1 MGSILHDQSSDV
13 IAHAARNAS
22 PVRLIFT
29 TAVNM
34 APTPQSRFLEGSM
47 NDRASNAPPPDFLG
61 LDADATAE
69 YERQFALDWQPPDL
83 GLRHHGTRNSFM
95 SVSSAVSS
103 ATTTRKQNGP
113 SFFAPLWG
121 GVKERLSLNRSK
133 SSNNVND
140 RDGDSTSHG
149 HFISPTFKHQRSESV
164 NIARPSP
171 HADSDSFTASGDG
184 AKLKRFPSA
193 AAIPGVSLPSPPAF
207 DPTKRPT
214 PDEIAANYQS
224 LLASGFFG
232 NRTIQSTRF
241 SRPGQMQNPS
251 SMPSGDSFAQRISE
265 EDRQEQHQDAPML
278 PPPERQPP
286 PPPPDRAAPPP
297 PPVGS
302 TDSASPSSSAGA
314 SLNPAILFQPG
325 SKEQQQASRDM
336 PPPPSPPKQR
346 RPGHKP
352 SLSSSSLPYDSIRP
366 ANEPSVSRPFRPPPV
381 SLARFSLDSGRRSF
395 DFRLG
400 NDSNRGIK
408 RPFTATNDSEM
419 SLDRPSYDII
429 NGDGSGSMVTASD
442 DGGHESGARK
452 LVKKLRKSASRIS
465 IDLGKTISRPASS
478 NFDGNDGDVEITDS
492 STLPRKSMSSSI
504 RRSFSWRLGRTAPE
518 SKGDSRHGDAIANG
532 DSTDSIIEAPAVAS
546 FRNENFIPPSL
557 SVIMDN
563 PESPERNKLKKR
575 DIRGRRLRRQEASN
589 RSFAA
594 PPLNQGPS
602 PFLSPPGDGDV
613 AMTMDWQSSRLSDR
627 SKSRSRSRP
636 RRSEL
641 SIMMMQSQSQPQSQS
656 QSRPGTAHSTE
667 SSFSFTTN
675 SVAASFE
682 PRRSAEVAGPGAD
695 DRMDVEPVEFVIP
708 SFHFPNR
715 VRPGNPLTVIPDANR
730 GIPSVPNI
738 PGQFRDV
745 KIVAREKAENGD
757 DDVDVDGVAGASGSG
772 AGPAGAWHNPQA
784 VS

>member
-1 MGSILHDQSSDV
+1 
-13 IAHAARNAS
+13 
-22 PVRLIFT
+22 
-29 TAVNM
+29 
-34 APTPQSRFLEGSM
+34 M

-95 SVSSAVSS
+95 SVNSALSS

-133 SSNNVND
+133 SSNNVHD
-140 RDGDSTSHG
+140 RDGDCTGHG
-149 HFISPTFKHQRSESV
+149 HFVPPTFKHQRSESV
-164 NIARPSP
+164 NVARPP
-171 HADSDSFTASGDG
+171 RHADPDSPTATGDG
-184 AKLKRFPSA
+184 TRLKKFPSA
-193 AAIPGVSLPSPPAF
+193 AAVPGVSMPVPSPPAF

-241 SRPGQMQNPS
+241 ARPGQMQS
-251 SMPSGDSFAQRISE
+251 SSSTPTGDSFAQR
-265 EDRQEQHQDAPML
+265 DAQGDQPEQHQAAPVL
-278 PPPERQPP
+278 PPPERHPP
-286 PPPPDRAAPPP
+286 PPPPNRTAPPP

-302 TDSASPSSSAGA
+302 MDSTTPSLSAGA
-314 SLNPAILFQPG
+314 LSSPPVMFQAG
-325 SKEQQQASRDM
+325 AGDQQQASRDM

-352 SLSSSSLPYDSIRP
+352 SLSFSSVPYDSIRA
-366 ANEPSVSRPFRPPPV
+366 ANERSSRPFRPPPV

-395 DFRLG
+395 DFRRANG
-400 NDSNRGIK
+400 SHRGTK

-465 IDLGKTISRPASS
+465 MDLGKTISRPASS
-478 NFDGNDGDVEITDS
+478 DFDADDGDVEITDS
-492 STLPRKSMSSSI
+492 SSSLPRKSMSSSI
-504 RRSFSWRLGRTAPE
+504 RRSFSWRLGRSAPDN
-518 SKGDSRHGDAIANG
+518 KDDSRHGDFTANG
-532 DSTDSIIEAPAVAS
+532 DNTDNAVEAPTAPS
-546 FRNENFIPPSL
+546 FQDERFIPPSL
-557 SVIMDN
+557 SVIMDA
-563 PESPERNKLKKR
+563 PESPERNKLKKK

-589 RSFAA
+589 R
-594 PPLNQGPS
+594 
-602 PFLSPPGDGDV
+602 PFLASPHNQSPQPFLFPPGDGDV
-613 AMTMDWQSSRLSDR
+613 AMTMDWQSTRHSDT

-641 SIMMMQSQSQPQSQS
+641 SMMMMQSQSQPQPQFQPQLQSQS

-667 SSFSFTTN
+667 SSFSFTT
-675 SVAASFE
+675 SSAAASFE
-682 PRRSAEVAGPGAD
+682 PRRSAEVAGAD

-738 PGQFRDV
+738 PGEFRDV
-745 KIVAREKAENGD
+745 KIVARERVENAD
-757 DDVDVDGVAGASGSG
+757 DDIDVDAAGGG
-772 AGPAGAWHNPQA
+772 AGPSDGTQTGAWHSPQA

>member
-1 MGSILHDQSSDV
+1 
-13 IAHAARNAS
+13 
-22 PVRLIFT
+22 
-29 TAVNM
+29 
-34 APTPQSRFLEGSM
+34 M

-61 LDADATAE
+61 LDANATAE

-95 SVSSAVSS
+95 SVNSAVSS
-103 ATTTRKQNGP
+103 AATTRKQNGP

-140 RDGDSTSHG
+140 RDEDSACHG

-164 NIARPSP
+164 SVARRSR
-171 HADSDSFTASGDG
+171 HADPDSLTASGDG
-184 AKLKRFPSA
+184 ARLKKFPSA
-193 AAIPGVSLPSPPAF
+193 AAIPGVSVPGPPGF

-241 SRPGQMQNPS
+241 APPGQMQIPP
-251 SMPSGDSFAQRISE
+251 SMPTGDDSFAQRVSE
-265 EDRQEQHQDAPML
+265 GVVAEGDQQEQLRDAPVL

-286 PPPPDRAAPPP
+286 PPPPNRAAPPP
-297 PPVGS
+297 PPVESVDS
-302 TDSASPSSSAGA
+302 TSPSSSAGA
-314 SLNPAILFQPG
+314 LPSPPVMFQSG
-325 SKEQQQASRDM
+325 SREQQQASRDM

-352 SLSSSSLPYDSIRP
+352 SQSFSSVPYDSIRP
-366 ANEPSVSRPFRPPPV
+366 ANEASVSRPFRAPPV

-400 NDSNRGIK
+400 ADSHRGTK

-442 DGGHESGARK
+442 DGCHESGARK

-465 IDLGKTISRPASS
+465 IDLGKTISRPTSS
-478 NFDGNDGDVEITDS
+478 NFDANDGDVGITDS
-492 STLPRKSMSSSI
+492 SSSLPRKSMSSSI
-504 RRSFSWRLGRTAPE
+504 RRSFSWRLGRAAPD
-518 SKGDSRHGDAIANG
+518 SKDDSRHGDAAAHG
-532 DSTDSIIEAPAVAS
+532 DSTDSTVEAPVSPS
-546 FRNENFIPPSL
+546 FNNERFIPPSL

-575 DIRGRRLRRQEASN
+575 DIRGRRLRRQEASH
-589 RSFAA
+589 RSLPA
-594 PPLNQGPS
+594 PPHNQGTS
-602 PFLSPPGDGDV
+602 PFLSPPDDGDV
-613 AMTMDWQSSRLSDR
+613 AMTMDWQSTRHSDR

-641 SIMMMQSQSQPQSQS
+641 SVMMMQSYSQPQSQSQQS
-656 QSRPGTAHSTE
+656 QSRPGTAHSTD
-667 SSFSFTTN
+667 SSFSFTT
-675 SVAASFE
+675 SSAAASFE
-682 PRRSAEVAGPGAD
+682 PRRSAEVAGPATD

-738 PGQFRDV
+738 PGEFRDV
-745 KIVAREKAENGD
+745 KIVARERGQNGD
-757 DDVDVDGVAGASGSG
+757 DDVDVDGGSG
-772 AGPAGAWHNPQA
+772 GNQAGAWQSPQA

>member
-1 MGSILHDQSSDV
+1 
-13 IAHAARNAS
+13 
-22 PVRLIFT
+22 
-29 TAVNM
+29 
-34 APTPQSRFLEGSM
+34 M

-61 LDADATAE
+61 LDADTTAD

-95 SVSSAVSS
+95 SVNSAVSS
-103 ATTTRKQNGP
+103 ATTARKQNGP
-113 SFFAPLWG
+113 SFLAPLWG

-133 SSNNVND
+133 SSNNVHD
-140 RDGDSTSHG
+140 RDEDSTSHG
-149 HFISPTFKHQRSESV
+149 HFIPPAFKHQRSESV
-164 NIARPSP
+164 NVARRSR
-171 HADSDSFTASGDG
+171 HADPDSLAATGDG
-184 AKLKRFPSA
+184 ARLKKFPSA
-193 AAIPGVSLPSPPAF
+193 AAIPGVSMPMPLPSPPAF

-241 SRPGQMQNPS
+241 ARPGQMQDPS
-251 SMPSGDSFAQRISE
+251 SLPTGDSFFAQRSAGG
-265 EDRQEQHQDAPML
+265 DQQEQHQDTPVL

-286 PPPPDRAAPPP
+286 PPPPNRAAPPP
-297 PPVGS
+297 PPPGESMDS
-302 TDSASPSSSAGA
+302 TRPSSSAGA
-314 SLNPAILFQPG
+314 LPSPPVMFQPG

-346 RPGHKP
+346 KPGHKQ
-352 SLSSSSLPYDSIRP
+352 SQSFSSVPYDSIRP
-366 ANEPSVSRPFRPPPV
+366 TNEPSVSRPFRPPPV

-395 DFRLG
+395 DFRQG
-400 NDSNRGIK
+400 NDSNRGTK
-408 RPFTATNDSEM
+408 RPFTATNDSDM
-419 SLDRPSYDII
+419 SLHRPSYDII

-465 IDLGKTISRPASS
+465 MDLGKTISRPASS
-478 NFDGNDGDVEITDS
+478 NFDSNDGDVEITDS
-492 STLPRKSMSSSI
+492 SSSLPRKSMSSSI
-504 RRSFSWRLGRTAPE
+504 RRSFSWRLGRAVPDN
-518 SKGDSRHGDAIANG
+518 KDDSRHGDAMANG
-532 DSTDSIIEAPAVAS
+532 ESMEFAAEAPAAPS
-546 FRNENFIPPSL
+546 FQNERFIPPSL
-557 SVIMDN
+557 SVIMDA
-563 PESPERNKLKKR
+563 PESPERNKLKKK
-575 DIRGRRLRRQEASN
+575 DIRGRRLRRQEASS
-589 RSFAA
+589 RSFPA
-594 PPLNQGPS
+594 PPHNQGPS

-613 AMTMDWQSSRLSDR
+613 AMTMDWQSTRHSDG

-641 SIMMMQSQSQPQSQS
+641 SMMMMQSQSQPQPPSQPQSQQS

-667 SSFSFTTN
+667 SSFSFTT
-675 SVAASFE
+675 SSAAASFE
-682 PRRSAEVAGPGAD
+682 PRRSAEVAGAD

-738 PGQFRDV
+738 PGVFRDV
-745 KIVAREKAENGD
+745 KIVARDRAENVD
-757 DDVDVDGVAGASGSG
+757 DDVDVGGGGNGGPSGG
-772 AGPAGAWHNPQA
+772 TQAAAWPSPQA

>member
-1 MGSILHDQSSDV
+1 
-13 IAHAARNAS
+13 
-22 PVRLIFT
+22 
-29 TAVNM
+29 
-34 APTPQSRFLEGSM
+34 M

-61 LDADATAE
+61 FDADADATAD

-95 SVSSAVSS
+95 SVNSAVSS

-113 SFFAPLWG
+113 SFLAPLWG

-133 SSNNVND
+133 SSNNVHD
-140 RDGDSTSHG
+140 RDEDSSCHG
-149 HFISPTFKHQRSESV
+149 HFISPTFKHKRSESI
-164 NIARPSP
+164 NDAGRSR
-171 HADSDSFTASGDG
+171 HADADALAASGDG
-184 AKLKRFPSA
+184 AKLKKFPSA
-193 AAIPGVSLPSPPAF
+193 AAIPTAAIPSAGMPGPAAF
-207 DPTKRPT
+207 DPTRRPT
-214 PDEIAANYQS
+214 RDEIAANYQS

-232 NRTIQSTRF
+232 NRAIQSTRF
-241 SRPGQMQNPS
+241 SPPGQMQNRS
-251 SMPSGDSFAQRISE
+251 SMPSADSFAERIAE
-265 EDRQEQHQDAPML
+265 ADQQGQQHQDAPIL

-286 PPPPDRAAPPP
+286 PPPPPSRAAPPP
-297 PPVGS
+297 PPV
-302 TDSASPSSSAGA
+302 ASMGTTSPPSSAGVSSGSYVLFPPA
-314 SLNPAILFQPG
+314 SR
-325 SKEQQQASRDM
+325 EQQQASRDM

-346 RPGHKP
+346 KPGHKP
-352 SLSSSSLPYDSIRP
+352 SLSVSSVPYASSTRP

-395 DFRLG
+395 DFQLG
-400 NDSNRGIK
+400 NGSNRGIK

-429 NGDGSGSMVTASD
+429 NGDGSGTMVTASD

-478 NFDGNDGDVEITDS
+478 NFDANDGDIEITDS
-492 STLPRKSMSSSI
+492 VSVPRKSMSSSI
-504 RRSFSWRLGRTAPE
+504 RRSFSWRIGRSAPDN
-518 SKGDSRHGDAIANG
+518 KDDSRDEDATASGDT
-532 DSTDSIIEAPAVAS
+532 TDRPVEASAAPQFNSERFV
-546 FRNENFIPPSL
+546 PPSL

-575 DIRGRRLRRQEASN
+575 DIRGRRLRRQEANNKPSSASPSHQG
-589 RSFAA
+589 SF
-594 PPLNQGPS
+594 

-613 AMTMDWQSSRLSDR
+613 AMTMDWQSTRHSDR

-641 SIMMMQSQSQPQSQS
+641 SMMMMQSQSQSHLQS
-656 QSRPGTAHSTE
+656 QSRPGTAQSTE
-667 SSFSFTTN
+667 SSYSFTTT
-675 SVAASFE
+675 SAAASFE
-682 PRRSAEVAGPGAD
+682 PRRSAEVAPAAD
-695 DRMDVEPVEFVIP
+695 DRMDGVETVEFVIP

-715 VRPGNPLTVIPDANR
+715 IRPGNPLTVIPDANR

-738 PGQFRDV
+738 PGEFRDV
-745 KIVAREKAENGD
+745 KIVARETGEDGE
-757 DDVDVDGVAGASGSG
+757 DDVDVDGHGGNAGRAQ
-772 AGPAGAWHNPQA
+772 AWHTQQA